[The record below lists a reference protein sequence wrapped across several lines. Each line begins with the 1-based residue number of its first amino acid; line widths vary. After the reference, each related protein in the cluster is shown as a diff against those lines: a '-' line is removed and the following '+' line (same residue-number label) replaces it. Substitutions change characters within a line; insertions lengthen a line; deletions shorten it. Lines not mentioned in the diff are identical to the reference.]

1 MSYESNISQVIKVIK
16 GNAERALQ
24 SVGVY
29 LTSQMVK
36 NVDSMGIVDTGRL
49 KGSITHEVEDMEVHN
64 GTNVEYA
71 PEQEFGSGIYAEGGK
86 GRKTPWVFTGS
97 DGKKYMTRGT
107 RPRPFIR
114 NAYRENQEAIKRI
127 VAKEM
132 TIE

>member
-49 KGSITHEVEDMEVHN
+49 KGSITHEVDGMEVHN

-71 PEQEFGSGIYAEGGK
+71 MYQEFGTGIYAEDGQ
-86 GRKTPWVFTGS
+86 GRQTPWLYTGR
-97 DGKKYMTRGT
+97 DGNKYMTRGT
-107 RPRPFIR
+107 RPRPFLR
-114 NAYRENQEAIKRI
+114 NAYRENHEAIKRI